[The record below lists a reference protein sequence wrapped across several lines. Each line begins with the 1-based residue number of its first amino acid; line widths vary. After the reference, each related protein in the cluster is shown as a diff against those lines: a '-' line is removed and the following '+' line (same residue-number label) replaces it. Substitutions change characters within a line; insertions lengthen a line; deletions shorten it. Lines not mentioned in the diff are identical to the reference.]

1 MKKLIINCITLCM
14 SIFLVSTACL
24 TVFAAEIAKDEIYPP
39 FSINKVQQQIKEIK
53 VENDIKFSDSNVE
66 KD

>member
-39 FSINKVQQQIKEIK
+39 FSINKV
-53 VENDIKFSDSNVE
+53 
-66 KD
+66 